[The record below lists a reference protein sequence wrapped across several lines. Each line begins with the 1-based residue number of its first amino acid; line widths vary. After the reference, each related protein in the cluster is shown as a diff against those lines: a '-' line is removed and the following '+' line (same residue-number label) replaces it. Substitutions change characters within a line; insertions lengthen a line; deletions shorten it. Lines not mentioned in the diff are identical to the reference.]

1 MTASTSRL
9 AGVAC
14 GLGAGA
20 LWGLVF
26 LAPKIAPDASPM
38 MMSAGRYLAYG
49 LIAAAL
55 LASRWGRVRPH
66 LDVSAW
72 KGLIWLSLSGNLIY
86 YLFLVVAVHFAGV
99 AASALIVGMVPVAVA
114 VWGLRDPDAPP
125 LSRSAPPILLATAAV
140 ALIGWEAFQG
150 RGGGHGGD
158 VAAHAPGGDLVL
170 TLIGLGCAVAALISW
185 SIYAINNSRWMA
197 RLPQVSAHDWSLLTG
212 VVTGGLALL
221 LAIPAALR
229 DLPDDADQWVR
240 LAGVSVGIA
249 ALASILGNALWN
261 QASRLL
267 PLSMLGQMI
276 VFETLFAFLY
286 GFLWEGRGPTVLEI
300 VAIIL
305 MIVSVIWCVRA
316 YGSSV
321 AEGAEKATPD

>member
-1 MTASTSRL
+1 MIASSGRL

-26 LAPKIAPDASPM
+26 LAPKVAPEASPM
-38 MMSAGRYLAYG
+38 LMSAGRYLAYG
-49 LIAAAL
+49 LIAAAM
-55 LASRWGRVRPH
+55 LAPRWGRVRGE
-66 LDVSAW
+66 LDAASW
-72 KGLIWLSLSGNLIY
+72 RGLIWLSLAGNIVY
-86 YLFLVVAVHFAGV
+86 YLFLVVSVHLAGV

-125 LSRSAPPILLATAAV
+125 LVRSAPPILLAAV
-140 ALIGWEAFQG
+140 AVGLIGWEAFQAQG
-150 RGGGHGGD
+150 ARSGGG
-158 VAAHAPGGDLVL
+158 AAPESDLHQTL
-170 TLIGLGCAVAALISW
+170 TGLACAFAALISW
-185 SIYAINNSRWMA
+185 SIYAIGNSRWMA
-197 RLPQVSAHDWSLLTG
+197 RLPNVSAHDWSLLTG

-221 LAIPAALR
+221 LVVPAVLIG
-229 DLPDDADQWVR
+229 LPADADEWLR

-249 ALASILGNALWN
+249 VFASILGNALWN

-286 GFLWEGRGPTVLEI
+286 GFLWEGRGPTALEV
-300 VAIIL
+300 VAIVL
-305 MIVSVIWCVRA
+305 MIVSVVWCVRA
-316 YGSSV
+316 YGPTV
-321 AEGAEKATPD
+321 AEGVEKTAPD

>member
-26 LAPKIAPDASPM
+26 LAPKVAPDASPM

-49 LIAAAL
+49 LIAAVL
-55 LASRWGRVRPH
+55 LAPRWSAVRPH
-66 LDVSAW
+66 LNAAAW
-72 KGLIWLSLSGNLIY
+72 RGLAWLSLTGNIIY
-86 YLFLVVAVHFAGV
+86 YLFLVVAVHFASV

-114 VWGLRDPDAPP
+114 VWGLKDPDAPP
-125 LSRSAPPILLATAAV
+125 LSKSIPPILLAAFAV
-140 ALIGWEAFQG
+140 GLIGWEAFQS
-150 RGGGHGGD
+150 GGAGSALATGGL
-158 VAAHAPGGDLVL
+158 GQ
-170 TLIGLGCAVAALISW
+170 TLMGLGCAFAALVSW
-185 SIYAINNSRWMA
+185 SIYAIGNSRWMV
-197 RLPQVSAHDWSLLTG
+197 RLPNVSAHGWSLLTG
-212 VVTGGLALL
+212 VVTGALALIV
-221 LAIPAALR
+221 AIPAVLVG
-229 DLPDDADQWVR
+229 LPSDGEQWLR
-240 LAGVSVGIA
+240 LAGVSLGVA
-249 ALASILGNALWN
+249 VFASILGNALWN

-300 VAIIL
+300 VAIVL
-305 MIVSVIWCVRA
+305 MIVSVVWCVRA
-316 YGSSV
+316 HRPV
-321 AEGAEKATPD
+321 EAVEGAAH

>member
-26 LAPKIAPDASPM
+26 LAPKAAPDASPM

-49 LIAAAL
+49 LIAAVL
-55 LASRWGRVRPH
+55 LAPRWSSVRPY
-66 LDVSAW
+66 LNAAAW
-72 KGLIWLSLSGNLIY
+72 RGLIGLSLAGNIIY

-114 VWGLRDPDAPP
+114 VWGLKDPDSPP
-125 LSRSAPPILLATAAV
+125 LSKSAPPVLLATLAV
-140 ALIGWEAFQG
+140 ALIGWEAFNG

-158 VAAHAPGGDLVL
+158 VVANAPEGDLVL
-170 TLIGLGCAVAALISW
+170 TLVGLGCAVAALISW
-185 SIYAINNSRWMA
+185 SIYAISNSRWMA

-229 DLPDDADQWVR
+229 DLPDDTDQWMR
-240 LAGVSVGIA
+240 LAGVSLGIA
-249 ALASILGNALWN
+249 IFASILGNALWN

-286 GFLWEGRGPTVLEI
+286 GFLWEGRGPTALEI
-300 VAIIL
+300 LAIVL
-305 MIVSVIWCVRA
+305 MIVSVVWCVRA
-316 YGSSV
+316 HRPIEAV
-321 AEGAEKATPD
+321 EGAH